1 MPDAYAATA
10 VGLGFLVATY
20 AVALRRDHAL
30 TPDHYGLSLGGL
42 LDPEPLSARRML
54 LAGLR
59 ATAWALGLALLIFPA
74 FWFGYL
80 WWWKPRHAFVPG
92 ALPSFGDD
100 VLGQLLVIALPEEA
114 FYRGYLQTALDDVWK
129 PRFRVLGA
137 DIGLGLLVSSALF
150 ALGHFA
156 TEVHPN
162 RLAVFFPALVF
173 GWLRARTKGVG
184 AGIVFHALCNL
195 FAAFLARSYGLGH

>member
-1 MPDAYAATA
+1 M
-10 VGLGFLVATY
+10 
-20 AVALRRDHAL
+20 
-30 TPDHYGLSLGGL
+30 
-42 LDPEPLSARRML
+42 ARRHRS
-54 LAGLR
+54 R
-59 ATAWALGLALLIFPA
+59 A
-74 FWFGYL
+74 
-80 WWWKPRHAFVPG
+80 PG
-92 ALPSFGDD
+92 KEGTGAAKRRRG
-100 VLGQLLVIALPEEA
+100 EA
-114 FYRGYLQTALDDVWK
+114 APLQTALDDVWK

-195 FAAFLARSYGLGH
+195 FAAYLARSYGLGH